1 MKIVFPVIALLLLSL
16 LFACEKDSSTTDRPV
31 DPRDSIIGIY
41 EGFRVA
47 SYWSNESSKFEID
60 TLDIVI
66 QVSKSDTDSMVV
78 AGIMPK
84 KETEGYIFK
93 YSNGMLYANGYLHPP
108 TLRIVN
114 DSLYFY
120 FKPGLAP
127 RWTEWFATKQ
137 QSIPSH

>member
-1 MKIVFPVIALLLLSL
+1 MKIVFPVIVLLLLSL

-66 QVSKSDTDSMVV
+66 QVSKSDTDSIVV
-78 AGIMPK
+78 AGILPLN
-84 KETEGYIFK
+84 ENDTYLFK
-93 YSNGMLYANGYLHPP
+93 YCNGMLYANEYMHPP

-114 DSLYFY
+114 DRLYFY
-120 FKPGLAP
+120 FKPGLGP
-127 RWTEWFATKQ
+127 SWTEWFATRQ
-137 QSIPSH
+137 QSVPSY